1 MEGIEDLAD
10 LLRAQD
16 GEKKNGT
23 SDVESRYM
31 YMNYVPFIMISSLRH
46 QLSTATGHNFFAAK
60 FIRGM

>member
-23 SDVESRYM
+23 SDVESRYVFHDVIITSSNM
-31 YMNYVPFIMISSLRH
+31 YF
-46 QLSTATGHNFFAAK
+46 
-60 FIRGM
+60 